1 MPEELPIPILKI
13 EILNNYSNNFELN
26 YHLFNPLNFSQKLDL
41 NLLPQNYIDIRMP
54 ITLKQYKM
62 DLIIKTK
69 NLGYNI
75 FDLNN
80 SFYKDICSVFTYN
93 DSDISLSER
102 KNLLDL
108 SDEILCLNNCNY
120 YNYDI
125 ITLRSICL
133 CEIGNDTEQTDI
145 KKDDNPE
152 DKYFFYLLKTNID
165 ISKSSNI
172 KVVKC
177 FSKIFKID
185 LFKENYGFYII
196 LFLIVFNLIVLF
208 YSPITKTEKLFNEY
222 CNDVLNKMKNIY
234 NNNDKEEI
242 KNDLIIESDKNNKNK
257 ITEEP
262 RGNNINKRIILN
274 TQINNKPSIALY
286 RGDGKNFPFNTSK
299 NKIRSKFRINYMN
312 PPTSNLILTNNSQI
326 EKTNLSLNKG
336 KQNYQN
342 ININKD
348 KENEQKIIEKL
359 KTKNN
364 SDYYIYYIIKYISY
378 EKRKIYLSEY
388 EIENLSYKNALQIED
403 RNRADFYFS
412 LLKEKN
418 KIISIFLNDKDYN
431 IQSVKILIFIF
442 DFSLSLTINALFY
455 NDETIYQINQEEGKY
470 NLELKYA
477 QVIYSAIISVIIS
490 SIIELLGFSHK
501 SIIKLRY
508 YKDVQNVENEI
519 PKLIK
524 KLKIKYVLFSCIT
537 IIFNIIFFY
546 YISAFCSIY
555 TIIQTHM
562 ISDSLISF
570 LLTMSYSL
578 IFSLITS
585 IFRIFSLRKENK
597 FRHFLYIISWIIS
610 LI

>member
-1 MPEELPIPILKI
+1 MENANEITQLELGLNYYFDYNKNCYIKCHEKCKTCSKEYDNNNMFCDECYDNYFLRDNNCLEISNCDYNYYYDNNFNLKCVNRDMYCPDFKPYENAFTKECIENCSILDININCNPTNNLISITDTYKKLLNNLEYLNIKENLLKNKIKHTIFGNNVTFIFSTSEIEKEELFINSNHSSVIFGENEEALKKLYSIPEELPIPILKI

-41 NLLPQNYIDIRMP
+41 NLLTQNYIDIRMP

-108 SDEILCLNNCNY
+108 SEEILCLNNCNY

-125 ITLRSICL
+125 IALRSICL

-145 KKDDNPE
+145 KKDDNSE
-152 DKYFFYLLKTNID
+152 DKYFFYLIKTNID
-165 ISKSSNI
+165 NLKSSNI

-177 FSKIFKID
+177 FSKIFKIN

-196 LFLIVFNLIVLF
+196 LFLLVFNLIVLF
-208 YSPITKTEKLFNEY
+208 FSPITKTEKLFNEY

-359 KTKNN
+359 KEKNN
-364 SDYYIYYIIKYISY
+364 SDYYIYYIIKYILMKKERY
-378 EKRKIYLSEY
+378 IYL
-388 EIENLSYKNALQIED
+388 NMK
-403 RNRADFYFS
+403 
-412 LLKEKN
+412 
-418 KIISIFLNDKDYN
+418 
-431 IQSVKILIFIF
+431 
-442 DFSLSLTINALFY
+442 
-455 NDETIYQINQEEGKY
+455 
-470 NLELKYA
+470 
-477 QVIYSAIISVIIS
+477 
-490 SIIELLGFSHK
+490 
-501 SIIKLRY
+501 
-508 YKDVQNVENEI
+508 
-519 PKLIK
+519 
-524 KLKIKYVLFSCIT
+524 
-537 IIFNIIFFY
+537 
-546 YISAFCSIY
+546 
-555 TIIQTHM
+555 
-562 ISDSLISF
+562 
-570 LLTMSYSL
+570 
-578 IFSLITS
+578 
-585 IFRIFSLRKENK
+585 
-597 FRHFLYIISWIIS
+597 
-610 LI
+610 

>member
-1 MPEELPIPILKI
+1 MENANEITQLELGLNYYFDYNKNCYIKCHEKCKTCSKEYDNNNMFCDECYDNYFLRDNNCLEISNCDYNYYYDNNFNLKCINRDIYCPDFKPYENAFTKECIENCSILDININCNPTNNLISITDTYKKLLNNLEYLNIRENLLKNKIKHTIFGNNVTFIFSTSEIEKEELFINSNHSSVIFGENEEALKKLYSIPEELPIPILKI

-41 NLLPQNYIDIRMP
+41 NLLTQNYIDIRMP

-145 KKDDNPE
+145 KKDDNSE

-177 FSKIFKID
+177 FSKIFKIN

-196 LFLIVFNLIVLF
+196 LFLLVFNLIVLF
-208 YSPITKTEKLFNEY
+208 FSPITKTEKLFNEY

-359 KTKNN
+359 KEKNN
-364 SDYYIYYIIKYISY
+364 SDYYIYYIIKYILMKKERY
-378 EKRKIYLSEY
+378 IYL
-388 EIENLSYKNALQIED
+388 NMK
-403 RNRADFYFS
+403 
-412 LLKEKN
+412 
-418 KIISIFLNDKDYN
+418 
-431 IQSVKILIFIF
+431 
-442 DFSLSLTINALFY
+442 
-455 NDETIYQINQEEGKY
+455 
-470 NLELKYA
+470 
-477 QVIYSAIISVIIS
+477 
-490 SIIELLGFSHK
+490 
-501 SIIKLRY
+501 
-508 YKDVQNVENEI
+508 
-519 PKLIK
+519 
-524 KLKIKYVLFSCIT
+524 
-537 IIFNIIFFY
+537 
-546 YISAFCSIY
+546 
-555 TIIQTHM
+555 
-562 ISDSLISF
+562 
-570 LLTMSYSL
+570 
-578 IFSLITS
+578 
-585 IFRIFSLRKENK
+585 
-597 FRHFLYIISWIIS
+597 
-610 LI
+610 